1 MVQTVPAGHLLLKEQ
16 LGTNRTGLGELSY
29 INSPGGNLTSAGLV
43 WSHDVMM
50 TVLRALPL
58 TFVLMESHEPRN
70 IHLKENW
77 YCEEQE
83 ANLKFL
89 MRWWETSQLP
99 VLYPGLVKLTA
110 ELPLKETKLP
120 CTKLKWN
127 SI

>member
-1 MVQTVPAGHLLLKEQ
+1 MVQTVPAGYLLLKEQ

-29 INSPGGNLTSAGLV
+29 IYSPGGNLTSAGLV

-58 TFVLMESHEPRN
+58 TFVLTESHEPRN
-70 IHLKENW
+70 SRLKENY

-89 MRWWETSQLP
+89 MR
-99 VLYPGLVKLTA
+99 
-110 ELPLKETKLP
+110 
-120 CTKLKWN
+120 
-127 SI
+127 